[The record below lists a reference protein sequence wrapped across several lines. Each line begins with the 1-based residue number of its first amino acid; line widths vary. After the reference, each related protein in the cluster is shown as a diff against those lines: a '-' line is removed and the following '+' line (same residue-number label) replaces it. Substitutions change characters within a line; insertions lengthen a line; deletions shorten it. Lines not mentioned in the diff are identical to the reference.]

1 MKYSSLPLAAN
12 NFQMSDLG
20 NDYIKICINDKP
32 DCCVELEFNALASA
46 YLIRTASFPKLAVL
60 SIRTISY

>member
-32 DCCVELEFNALASA
+32 DCCVELEFLPPACIEFLES
-46 YLIRTASFPKLAVL
+46 KD
-60 SIRTISY
+60 